1 MHKFLLLVLRTLS
14 FAVTLTMALGVAGII
29 LPLFDDIS
37 KSSWMVHILS
47 LSMQM
52 GNLVESVMPTVVKG
66 YSLTNGLIIGTGFLL
81 KLLLNYATRKQLVYI
96 YCLNYLTM
104 NKRLHDRKPDKL
116 DRADSGFSIKIR
128 RLTRHFSRYR
138 KSRLER
144 LQGKIV
150 RLKAELDHF
159 GRELVF
165 LSIDVVDSAKMK
177 AKKDQAS
184 IAVYFKK
191 YKEFI
196 HQILKE
202 NNMLKAS
209 WTPDGVMVCFNSF
222 NDAFTTA
229 KKVILQ
235 LGNFNQEQNRFGH
248 EFRVRCGI
256 NAGYVLFDEALEMEE
271 IASHAI
277 DMAAHVQQ
285 MAPPNTLYVTRH
297 TIEPKHLITQ
307 LIPSVDRIDGCEL
320 FRWNEELHKD
330 PD

>member
-1 MHKFLLLVLRTLS
+1 MHKLLLLVLRTLS
-14 FAVTLTMALGVAGII
+14 FAVTLMIALGVAGII
-29 LPLFDDIS
+29 LPLFDDIG
-37 KSSWMVHILS
+37 KSGWMVHILS

-81 KLLLNYATRKQLVYI
+81 KLLLNYVTRKQWVYI
-96 YCLNYLTM
+96 YHLKYLTM
-104 NKRLHDRKPDKL
+104 HHRLHDAKPDKP
-116 DRADSGFSIKIR
+116 DREDSGFSIRIR
-128 RLTRHFSRYR
+128 RLMRKFFRYR
-138 KSRLER
+138 KSRLEK
-144 LQGKIV
+144 LQGKIA

-177 AKKDQAS
+177 AKKDQVS

-196 HQILKE
+196 HRILKE
-202 NNMLKAS
+202 NDMLKAS

-222 NDAFTTA
+222 NDAFAAA

-235 LGNFNQEQNRFGH
+235 LGDFNKEQNSFGH

-256 NAGYVLFDEALEMEE
+256 NAGYVLFDETLAMEE

-307 LIPSVDRIDGCEL
+307 LIPSVDRIEGCEL